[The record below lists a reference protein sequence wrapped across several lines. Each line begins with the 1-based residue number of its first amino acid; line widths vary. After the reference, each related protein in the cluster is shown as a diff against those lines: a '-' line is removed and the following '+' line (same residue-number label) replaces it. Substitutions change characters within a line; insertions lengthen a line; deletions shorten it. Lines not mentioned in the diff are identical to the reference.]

1 MSASAPTG
9 DSLASRSVA
18 DCSVAPVGDSLAPA
32 GGSLAGHSVV
42 DRSVIPTG
50 DFLAD
55 RSVIELAR
63 LLEHP
68 AIWRGRSAARAEVLP
83 TGCAALDACLPG
95 GGWPRTGL
103 IEILVSRFGVG
114 ELYLLFPALA
124 ALTRRPAARWCVW
137 VAPPLE
143 PYAPALS
150 AHGAVLERM
159 LVVRPSGERG
169 NPQWGR
175 PSGDRAASEGI
186 PSGGQRL
193 SGDRAV
199 SEGTPSGGQ
208 RRNPQR
214 GRASEPLWAF
224 EQTLSSGASDIAL
237 AWATRSPRARA
248 IRRLQLAAER
258 GKTLGVLFRPQ
269 RAASESSA
277 AVLRICVEPRP
288 GGVRIALLKSR
299 GGVRGSIEIQ
309 WATGWSVAGS

>member
-1 MSASAPTG
+1 MSAT
-9 DSLASRSVA
+9 VA
-18 DCSVAPVGDSLAPA
+18 DLPAGDSLAPA
-32 GGSLAGHSVV
+32 GGSLAN
-42 DRSVIPTG
+42 RSVIPAG
-50 DFLAD
+50 DFLAN

-83 TGCAALDACLPG
+83 TGYAAFDACLPG

-124 ALTRRPAARWCVW
+124 ALTCRPAARWCVW

-143 PYAPALS
+143 PYAPALN
-150 AHGAVLERM
+150 AHGAALERM
-159 LVVRPSGERG
+159 LVVRP
-169 NPQWGR
+169 
-175 PSGDRAASEGI
+175 
-186 PSGGQRL
+186 

-208 RRNPQR
+208 RGNPQR

-224 EQTLSSGASDIAL
+224 EQTLGSGASDIAL
-237 AWATRSPRARA
+237 AWAARSPRARA
-248 IRRLQLAAER
+248 LRRLQLAAER

-269 RAASESSA
+269 RASQESSA
-277 AVLRICVEPRP
+277 AVLRLAVEPSP
-288 GGVRIALLKSR
+288 GGARITLLKSR
-299 GGVRGSIEIQ
+299 GGARGSIEIV
-309 WATGWSVAGS
+309 WPAR

>member
-1 MSASAPTG
+1 MSASAP
-9 DSLASRSVA
+9 D
-18 DCSVAPVGDSLAPA
+18 PPA
-32 GGSLAGHSVV
+32 GGSLA
-42 DRSVIPTG
+42 DRSVVPAGDSLADRSVAPAG

-83 TGCAALDACLPG
+83 TGCAAFDACLPG

-150 AHGAVLERM
+150 AHGAALERM
-159 LVVRPSGERG
+159 LVVRPSG
-169 NPQWGR
+169 
-175 PSGDRAASEGI
+175 DRAATERSAREPPAG
-186 PSGGQRL
+186 
-193 SGDRAV
+193 V

-208 RRNPQR
+208 RGNPQR
-214 GRASEPLWAF
+214 GPAREP
-224 EQTLSSGASDIAL
+224 
-237 AWATRSPRARA
+237 P
-248 IRRLQLAAER
+248 AE
-258 GKTLGVLFRPQ
+258 GRP
-269 RAASESSA
+269 
-277 AVLRICVEPRP
+277 
-288 GGVRIALLKSR
+288 
-299 GGVRGSIEIQ
+299 
-309 WATGWSVAGS
+309 

>member
-1 MSASAPTG
+1 MSATVADLPAG
-9 DSLASRSVA
+9 DSLA
-18 DCSVAPVGDSLAPA
+18 
-32 GGSLAGHSVV
+32 
-42 DRSVIPTG
+42 DRSVTPAG

-68 AIWRGRSAARAEVLP
+68 AIWRGRSAARASPLGIPSLAARSEVLP
-83 TGCAALDACLPG
+83 TGYAAFDACLPG

-124 ALTRRPAARWCVW
+124 ALTCRPAARWCVW

-143 PYAPALS
+143 PYAPALN
-150 AHGAVLERM
+150 AHGAALERM
-159 LVVRPSGERG
+159 LVVRPSG
-169 NPQWGR
+169 
-175 PSGDRAASEGI
+175 DRAATERSAREPPAG
-186 PSGGQRL
+186 
-193 SGDRAV
+193 V

-208 RRNPQR
+208 RGNPQR

-224 EQTLSSGASDIAL
+224 EQTLGSGASDITL
-237 AWATRSPRARA
+237 AWAARSPRARA

-269 RAASESSA
+269 RAAQESSA
-277 AVLRICVEPRP
+277 AVLRLAVEPKP
-288 GGVRIALLKSR
+288 GGARVTLLKSR
-299 GGVRGSIEIQ
+299 GGARGSIEIV
-309 WATGWSVAGS
+309 WPAR